1 MGTQVCPWPSLSS
14 PHTAV
19 SPWPPSGGLAWGSA
33 RQLWGPIPSPTNTP
47 PTLPGSSDD
56 GDELQRCREA
66 AVSASDILQESAIH
80 GPVPVEKKKKRKLE
94 KKAKNE
100 DSADVASIATSKA
113 AVGRQE
119 RSLPS
124 STGTRRPLGPKR
136 SGRKRQRRP
145 VRPPCPRQQRVLLP
159 CPRTEPSVQAG
170 SSGFP

>member
-14 PHTAV
+14 PHTAI
-19 SPWPPSGGLAWGSA
+19 SPWPPSGGLAWGSV

-80 GPVPVEKKKKRKLE
+80 GPVPVEKKKKRKLK

-119 RSLPS
+119 KESAQLNGDQAPPGAKKKRKKKAKKASEASPS
-124 STGTRRPLGPKR
+124 
-136 SGRKRQRRP
+136 
-145 VRPPCPRQQRVLLP
+145 PP
-159 CPRTEPSVQAG
+159 TKSAAAMPSN
-170 SSGFP
+170 

>member
-19 SPWPPSGGLAWGSA
+19 SPWPPSGGLASGSA

-80 GPVPVEKKKKRKLE
+80 GPVPVEKKKKRKLK

-119 RSLPS
+119 KESAQLNGDQAPP
-124 STGTRRPLGPKR
+124 GTKKKRKKKPK
-136 SGRKRQRRP
+136 QNN
-145 VRPPCPRQQRVLLP
+145 
-159 CPRTEPSVQAG
+159 
-170 SSGFP
+170 